1 MFTLVGMTNL
11 RSLKTQK
18 TAARPLT
25 AAHAWYR
32 CNNATLSTP
41 TLASAAFM
49 DLFSHA
55 SQDSAPL
62 AFRMRP
68 RRLDDYIGQ
77 QALVGPGKP
86 LRRMAES
93 GTLRSMIL
101 WGPPGV
107 GKTTLAEILA
117 AASGAQLEHLSA
129 VMAGVKDIRAAV
141 ERAKAAQAQQRPTV
155 LFLDEIHRLNKSQQ
169 DALLPHV
176 ESGLLTLIGATT
188 ENPSFEVN
196 SALLSRAR
204 VYVLKKLDE
213 AELIDV
219 MRHALQDPDRG
230 LGRRNIQVDDDVL
243 AILARA
249 SSGDA
254 RRALGLLET
263 ACDFT
268 VEEQGLERLAKDAL
282 AEVIGYQASA
292 FDKQGDHYY
301 DLLSAIHKSVRSSR
315 PDAAL
320 LYMAQFMQGGG
331 DPLDVI
337 RRLAAIA
344 SEDVGNAEPRALPL
358 VMAAWDAYLRLG
370 DYEGQRAIAH
380 AAIHLAVAPKSNAID
395 QAWKRA
401 KGFVAEHPDIEVP
414 TYLRNAPTRL
424 MASLG
429 HGEGYRYAHN
439 EPNGYPAGSAHDCW
453 PDTVPHTRF
462 FAPSEQGQ
470 EKRFKQMLDYRA
482 ELDAQADRQSE

>member
-1 MFTLVGMTNL
+1 
-11 RSLKTQK
+11 
-18 TAARPLT
+18 
-25 AAHAWYR
+25 
-32 CNNATLSTP
+32 
-41 TLASAAFM
+41 M
-49 DLFSHA
+49 DLFNQHA
-55 SQDSAPL
+55 SHDNAPL
-62 AFRMRP
+62 AYRMRP
-68 RRLDDYIGQ
+68 RRLEDYIGQ
-77 QALVGPGKP
+77 KALVGADKP
-86 LRRMAES
+86 LRRMAET

-117 AASGAQLEHLSA
+117 EACDATLEQLSA
-129 VMAGVKDIRAAV
+129 VMAGVKDIRATV
-141 ERAKAAQAQQRPTV
+141 ERAHHAQLGERRTL

-204 VYVLKKLDE
+204 VYVLKKLDTDD
-213 AELIDV
+213 LIQV
-219 MRHALQDPDRG
+219 MRRALEDTEHG
-230 LGRRNIQVDDDVL
+230 LGKRCIQAEDEVL

-249 SSGDA
+249 ADGDA

-268 VEEQGLERLAKDAL
+268 LPGANGERLERDAL
-282 AEVIGYQASA
+282 QEVIGHRASA

-380 AAIHLAVAPKSNAID
+380 AAIHLAVAPKSNAVD
-395 QAWKRA
+395 RAWKGA
-401 KGFVAEHPDIEVP
+401 KAFAAEHPGLEVP
-414 TYLRNAPTRL
+414 TYLRNAPTKL

-429 HGEGYRYAHN
+429 HGEGYRYAHS
-439 EPNGYPAGSAHDCW
+439 EPHGYPAGSAHDCW
-453 PDTVPHTRF
+453 PQALPRQTF
-462 FAPSEQGQ
+462 FTPSEYGQ
-470 EKRFKQMLDYRA
+470 EKRFGQMQAWRA
-482 ELDAQADRQSE
+482 ELDAQADREQ

>member
-1 MFTLVGMTNL
+1 
-11 RSLKTQK
+11 
-18 TAARPLT
+18 
-25 AAHAWYR
+25 
-32 CNNATLSTP
+32 
-41 TLASAAFM
+41 M
-49 DLFSHA
+49 DLFSQQGA
-55 SQDSAPL
+55 DNAPL
-62 AFRMRP
+62 AYRMRP
-68 RRLDDYIGQ
+68 RRLDDYVGQ

-86 LRRMAES
+86 LRRMAET
-93 GTLRSMIL
+93 GQLRSMIL

-117 AASGAQLEHLSA
+117 DASGASLEQLSA
-129 VMAGVKDIRAAV
+129 VMAGVKELRAAV
-141 ERAKAAQAQQRPTV
+141 ERARGAQAQQRPTV

-204 VYVLKKLDE
+204 VYVLKKLAASDLVE
-213 AELIDV
+213 VLQ
-219 MRHALQDPDRG
+219 RALGDPERG
-230 LGRRNIQVDDDVL
+230 LGKRSISVDPEVL

-268 VEEQGLERLAKDAL
+268 RREGERERLEKPALDAVL
-282 AEVIGYQASA
+282 GYQASA

-301 DLLSAIHKSVRSSR
+301 DLLSAIHKSIRSSR
-315 PDAAL
+315 VDAAL

-331 DPLDVI
+331 DPLDVV

-358 VMAAWDAYLRLG
+358 VIAAWDAYLRLG
-370 DYEGQRAIAH
+370 DHEGQRAIAH

-395 QAWKRA
+395 QAWSGA
-401 KGFVAEHPDIEVP
+401 KGFVAEHLDFEVP
-414 TYLRNAPTRL
+414 HYLRNAPTKL

-439 EPNGYPAGSAHDCW
+439 EPQGYPAGRAHDCW
-453 PDTVPHTRF
+453 PGELPPRQF
-462 FAPSEQGQ
+462 FAPSDYGQ
-470 EKRFKQMLDYRA
+470 EKRFRQMLDYRA
-482 ELDAQADRQSE
+482 ELDAQADGSAAEP

>member
-1 MFTLVGMTNL
+1 
-11 RSLKTQK
+11 
-18 TAARPLT
+18 
-25 AAHAWYR
+25 
-32 CNNATLSTP
+32 
-41 TLASAAFM
+41 M
-49 DLFSHA
+49 DLFS
-55 SQDSAPL
+55 DSAATDDNAPL

-68 RRLDDYIGQ
+68 RSLDDYLGQ
-77 QALVGPGKP
+77 PALVGPDKP

-93 GTLRSMIL
+93 GRLRSMIL

-117 AASGAQLEHLSA
+117 AASGATLEHLSA
-129 VMAGVKDIRAAV
+129 VMAGVKELRAAV
-141 ERAKAAQAQQRPTV
+141 ERARDARARQRPTV

-204 VYVLKKLDE
+204 VYVLKALDE
-213 AELIDV
+213 ADLIAV
-219 MRHALQDPDRG
+219 LRRALNDEQRG
-230 LGRRNIQVDDDVL
+230 LGARRIHVEETTL
-243 AILARA
+243 ATLARA
-249 SSGDA
+249 SGGDA

-268 VEEQGLERLAKDAL
+268 HTDEAGQEHLEHDAL
-282 AEVIGYQASA
+282 EAVIGHQASA

-320 LYMAQFMQGGG
+320 LYIARFVQGGG

-337 RRLAAIA
+337 RRLTAIA
-344 SEDVGNAEPRALPL
+344 SEDVGNADPRALPL
-358 VMAAWDAYLRLG
+358 TLAAWDAYLRLG
-370 DYEGQRAIAH
+370 DHEGQRAIAQ
-380 AAIHLAVAPKSNAID
+380 AAIHLAVAPKSNAVD

-401 KGFVAEHPDIEVP
+401 RAFAAAQPRLEVP

-424 MASLG
+424 MESLG
-429 HGEGYRYAHN
+429 HGAGYRYAHD
-439 EPNGYPAGSAHDCW
+439 EPDGYPAGTAHDCW
-453 PDTVPHTRF
+453 PDGVPHERF
-462 FAPSEQGQ
+462 YRPTANGQ
-470 EKRFKQMLDYRA
+470 EKRYGQMLEWRA
-482 ELDAQADRQSE
+482 GLDAEADSRDPPQ

>member
-1 MFTLVGMTNL
+1 
-11 RSLKTQK
+11 
-18 TAARPLT
+18 
-25 AAHAWYR
+25 
-32 CNNATLSTP
+32 
-41 TLASAAFM
+41 M

-55 SQDSAPL
+55 QQDNAPL

-68 RRLDDYIGQ
+68 RRLDDYVGQ
-77 QALVGPGKP
+77 QALIGPEKP
-86 LRRMAES
+86 LRRMVES

-117 AASGAQLEHLSA
+117 EASGAQLEHLSA
-129 VMAGVKDIRAAV
+129 VMAGVKEIRAAV
-141 ERAKAAQAQQRPTV
+141 DRARAAQSQQRPTV

-204 VYVLKKLDE
+204 VYVLRKLDE
-213 AELIDV
+213 NDLVEV
-219 MRHALQDPDRG
+219 MRRALNDTVRG
-230 LGRRNIQVDDDVL
+230 LGKRHIHADDEVL

-268 VEEQGLERLAKDAL
+268 HAENGEEYLPREAL
-282 AEVIGYQASA
+282 KEVIGHQASA

-301 DLLSAIHKSVRSSR
+301 DLLSAIHKSIRSSR

-395 QAWKRA
+395 SAWKGA
-401 KGFVAEHPDIEVP
+401 KGFVAEHPDFEVP
-414 TYLRNAPTRL
+414 TYLRNAPTKL

-429 HGEGYRYAHN
+429 HGQGYRYAHN

-453 PDTVPHTRF
+453 PESLPHTRF
-462 FAPSEQGQ
+462 FEPSEYGQ
-470 EKRFKQMLDYRA
+470 EKRFKQMLDYRN
-482 ELDAQADRQSE
+482 ELDAQADQQ

>member
-1 MFTLVGMTNL
+1 
-11 RSLKTQK
+11 
-18 TAARPLT
+18 
-25 AAHAWYR
+25 
-32 CNNATLSTP
+32 
-41 TLASAAFM
+41 M
-49 DLFSHA
+49 DLFTQQAQH
-55 SQDSAPL
+55 DNAPL

-68 RRLDDYIGQ
+68 RQLDDYVGQ
-77 QALVGPGKP
+77 QALVGPDKP

-93 GTLRSMIL
+93 GTIRSMIL

-117 AASGAQLEHLSA
+117 AASDAQLEHMSA
-129 VMAGVKDIRAAV
+129 VMAGVKEIRAAV
-141 ERAKAAQAQQRPTV
+141 ERARAAQGQNRPTV

-213 AELIDV
+213 SDLLEV
-219 MRHALQDPDRG
+219 MRGALEDNERG
-230 LGRRNIQVDDDVL
+230 LGKRHIQADDEVL
-243 AILARA
+243 RILARA
-249 SSGDA
+249 SAGDA

-268 VEEQGLERLAKDAL
+268 LQEKGKERLLEDAL
-282 AEVIGYQASA
+282 HEVLGHQASA

-301 DLLSAIHKSVRSSR
+301 DLLSAIHKSIRSSR

-331 DPLDVI
+331 DPLDVV

-344 SEDVGNAEPRALPL
+344 SEDVGNTEPRALPL

-395 QAWKRA
+395 RAWKAAR
-401 KGFVAEHPDIEVP
+401 GFVAGHPDFEVP
-414 TYLRNAPTRL
+414 TYLRNAPTKL

-453 PDTVPHTRF
+453 PEELTQTVF
-462 FAPSEQGQ
+462 YEPSEYGQ

-482 ELDAQADRQSE
+482 VLDDQADKDQG